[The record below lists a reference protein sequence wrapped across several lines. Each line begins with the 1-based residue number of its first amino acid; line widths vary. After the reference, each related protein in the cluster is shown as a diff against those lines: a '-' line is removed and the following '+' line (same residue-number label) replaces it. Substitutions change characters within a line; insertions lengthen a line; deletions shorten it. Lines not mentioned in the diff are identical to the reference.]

1 MCGVALLAL
10 SALMRSLTLLL
21 GLMTGEVISDPITRM
36 RVPVFA
42 KVTRLDL
49 PPSEGGCNGLAAQS
63 DDDILLPR
71 AGNEVSEPLYDDVL
85 CVMNVVCAFDL
96 CART

>member
-10 SALMRSLTLLL
+10 RALMRSLTLLL
-21 GLMTGEVISDPITRM
+21 GLITGEVISDPITRM

-49 PPSEGGCNGLAAQS
+49 PPSEGGCNGLAARS

-71 AGNEVSEPLYDDVL
+71 GLEMIVRTVRIFVRGLRS
-85 CVMNVVCAFDL
+85 VVG
-96 CART
+96 

>member
-10 SALMRSLTLLL
+10 SALMRSLILLL

-49 PPSEGGCNGLAAQS
+49 PPSEGGCNGLAARS

-71 AGNEVSEPLYDDVL
+71 GLEMIVRTVRIFVRGLRS
-85 CVMNVVCAFDL
+85 VVG
-96 CART
+96 

>member
-71 AGNEVSEPLYDDVL
+71 AGNEVSEDCMMMC
-85 CVMNVVCAFDL
+85 CV
-96 CART
+96 